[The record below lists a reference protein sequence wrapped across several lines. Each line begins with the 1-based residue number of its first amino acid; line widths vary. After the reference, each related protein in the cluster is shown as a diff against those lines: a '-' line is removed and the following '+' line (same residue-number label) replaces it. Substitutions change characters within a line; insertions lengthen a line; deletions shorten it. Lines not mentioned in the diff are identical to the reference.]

1 MPAKWHKY
9 SYSAQL
15 EERRTYISI
24 IVLIVSLLVVFTVVH
39 NSLITMYMIHSST
52 MEPTLADDDAIIT
65 TPLYDTHPDKDG
77 RFSLLIPSERGD
89 VVMLAPAY
97 TTRINGFARF
107 FRALVSFLSFQQI
120 RPFSDRDSPGEK
132 PSVRR
137 LVALPGDSIYMDKY
151 ILYVKPAGSS
161 HYLTEFELVKKSYD
175 ISVNSLPDGWLS
187 SLPLS
192 DSFPEM
198 TLNDNEYFVLCD
210 NRLCVSDSRIWGPV
224 TSGRIKGKVLFRY
237 WPFSRIGKP

>member
-24 IVLIVSLLVVFTVVH
+24 IVLIVSLLIVFTVVH
-39 NSLITMYMIHSST
+39 SSLITMYKLRSAT
-52 MEPTLADDDAIIT
+52 MEPTLSMGDAIVT
-65 TPLYDTHPDKDG
+65 TPLYDTHPGTEG
-77 RFSLLIPSERGD
+77 RFSLLVPSDRGD
-89 VVMLAPAY
+89 IVMLSPAY
-97 TTRINGFARF
+97 TKKINGFARF

-120 RPFSDRDSPGEK
+120 RPFSDKDSPGER

-137 LVALPGDSIYMDKY
+137 LVAIPGDSIYMDKY
-151 ILYVKPAGSS
+151 VLYVKPAGSS

-175 ISVNSLPDGWLS
+175 ISVDELPEGWS
-187 SLPLS
+187 STLPFS
-192 DSFPEM
+192 DSFPEL
-198 TLNDNEYFVLCD
+198 TLGADEYFVLCD

-224 TSGRIKGKVLFRY
+224 PADRVQGKVLFRY
-237 WPFSRIGKP
+237 WPFSRLGAP